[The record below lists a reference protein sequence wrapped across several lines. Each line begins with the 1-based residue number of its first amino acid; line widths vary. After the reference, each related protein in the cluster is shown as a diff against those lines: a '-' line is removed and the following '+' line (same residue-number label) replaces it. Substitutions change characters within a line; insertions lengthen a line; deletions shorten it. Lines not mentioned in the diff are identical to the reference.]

1 MAGQLA
7 AASRETVKVGDSV
20 QKVMVSMIRLSGAVA
35 WYSMEKLQTSVSM
48 QDGEGFPKAMEE
60 VAEVLNSV
68 ADSLAE
74 KMEPGKRD
82 AMKSVSRVAEQV
94 VGQSIAGLSM
104 IDPRRVVQATN
115 ELVQKSAEVISNWP
129 GEAKQP
135 ESDGKPRLAVE
146 VLTARP
152 HAEAGASRKR
162 RTH

>member
-35 WYSMEKLQTSVSM
+35 WYSMEKLQTSVSL
-48 QDGEGFPKAMEE
+48 QEGEGFPRAMEDL
-60 VAEVLNSV
+60 AGVLNSV
-68 ADSLAE
+68 ADSLAD

-94 VGQSIAGLSM
+94 VGQSLAGLSM

-129 GEAKQP
+129 GEAKQR

-146 VLTARP
+146 VLSTRS
-152 HAEAGASRKR
+152 HSDTGASRKR
-162 RTH
+162 RAH

>member
-48 QDGEGFPKAMEE
+48 QEGEGFPKAMDDL
-60 VAEVLNSV
+60 AGVLNSV

-129 GEAKQP
+129 GEAKHP

-146 VLTARP
+146 VLTARS

-162 RTH
+162 RAH

>member
-1 MAGQLA
+1 MVSQLA
-7 AASRETVKVGDSV
+7 AASRETVTVGDSV

-35 WYSMEKLQTSVSM
+35 WFSVEKLQTSVSM
-48 QDGEGFPKAMEE
+48 QEGEGFPKAMEE
-60 VAEVLNSV
+60 VAGMLNSV

-94 VGQSIAGLSM
+94 IGQSFAGLSM
-104 IDPRRVVQATN
+104 MDPRRVVQATN
-115 ELVQKSAEVISNWP
+115 ELVQKSAEVMSNWP

-146 VLTARP
+146 VLTSRS
-152 HAEAGASRKR
+152 HVEGGVSRKR
-162 RTH
+162 RAH

>member
-7 AASRETVKVGDSV
+7 AASRETGTVGDSV

-48 QDGEGFPKAMEE
+48 QEGEGFPKAMEDL
-60 VAEVLNSV
+60 AGVLNSA

-74 KMEPGKRD
+74 NMEPGKRD
-82 AMKSVSRVAEQV
+82 AMKSVSRVAKQV
-94 VGQSIAGLSM
+94 VVQSFAGLSL

-146 VLTARP
+146 VLTTRL
-152 HAEAGASRKR
+152 HAESASRKR
-162 RTH
+162 RVP

>member
-1 MAGQLA
+1 MAGQHA
-7 AASRETVKVGDSV
+7 TASRETVTGGDSV
-20 QKVMVSMIRLSGAVA
+20 QKGMVSMIRLSGAVA

-48 QDGEGFPKAMEE
+48 QEGEGFPKAMEDL
-60 VAEVLNSV
+60 AGVLNSV

-74 KMEPGKRD
+74 NMEPGKRD
-82 AMKSVSRVAEQV
+82 AMKSVSRVAKQV
-94 VGQSIAGLSM
+94 VGQSFAGLSM

-146 VLTARP
+146 VLITRP
-152 HAEAGASRKR
+152 HAEGASRKR
-162 RTH
+162 HAH